1 MKFAELIPGGHVP
14 SMMEDRANQL
24 LTRFDFRYPDQ
35 IDIQE
40 ICDYFKIKVRAST
53 EPDLTFSVCTGFR
66 KGFIYI
72 QKGVDYL
79 HFKEL
84 CGEEFAHLYLH
95 TISQTETTKHLHAKQ
110 ERQAKDFSTF
120 LYMPLKMMQD
130 VMLSYDQAVDV
141 STLADEFLVSEEFVY
156 YRLSLLF
163 PDRVDAIARAKGRFG
178 YVQWLE

>member
-1 MKFAELIPGGHVP
+1 MKFSNIIPGGYVP
-14 SMMEDRANQL
+14 SLMEDRANQL
-24 LTRFDFRYPDQ
+24 LARFHFTSPDQ
-35 IDIQE
+35 IDIEE
-40 ICDYFKIKVRAST
+40 ICNYYKIKIRAST

-66 KGFIYI
+66 KGYIYI
-72 QKGVDYL
+72 QKGVNYL
-79 HFKEL
+79 QFKEL

-95 TISQTETTKHLHAKQ
+95 TISQTQTTKQMHAKQ

-120 LYMPLKMMQD
+120 LYMPMKMLQE
-130 VMLSYDQAVDV
+130 VVLSYDQAVDI

-178 YVQWLE
+178 YVQWLD